1 MFSSSVT
8 KPNFITLYPDTDTYK
23 INLRPGGRPRKRLHN
38 FLDEVERTRSEGFFI
53 PVRIHLSEKNHI
65 FTPSKFPKYNHVN
78 KIHKYTFA
86 MAVGIRKR
94 PAGFLGSPDTP
105 KAKVLFLILWLTII
119 LKPNGKKLN
128 GNTVHQFPGRNLNC
142 HLLKNVT
149 LPYSPSH

>member
-1 MFSSSVT
+1 MFFSSDT
-8 KPNFITLYPDTDTYK
+8 NTIFISLYPGTDTYK
-23 INLRPGGRPRKRLHN
+23 INLRPGGRTRKRLHN

-53 PVRIHLSEKNHI
+53 PFLIHIPEIIHI
-65 FTPSKFPKYNHVN
+65 FTSSEFPKYNHVN

-119 LKPNGKKLN
+119 LKPNGKRLN
-128 GNTVHQFPGRNLNC
+128 GITVHPFPGRNLNC
-142 HLLKNVT
+142 HLLKSVT